1 MSASVTE
8 IARQFI
14 RAWNAGQRHVVDE
27 LAAPTLTVS
36 YPHFPEPLEGPEAFK
51 EMLAQTHRFFPDLT
65 IEVHEVV
72 GAGPQVAVRWTY
84 RGTFR
89 EGEMFGVAADGQ
101 SVATTGMTMYRVED
115 GRVQEARGVVDN
127 VGLMAQLGAEPR
139 PATER

>member
-1 MSASVTE
+1 MPPSAPD

-14 RAWNAGQRHVVDE
+14 QAWNADRRSLVDE
-27 LAAPTLTVS
+27 WAAPTLTVD

-51 EMLAQTHRFFPDLT
+51 EMLARTHRFFPDLT
-65 IEVHEVV
+65 IEVHAVV
-72 GAGPQVAVRWTY
+72 GEGPPVAVRWTY

-101 SVATTGMTMYRVED
+101 FVATTGMTMYRIED

-139 PATER
+139 PANER